1 MDKNMVNKLNWQKN
15 NASLR
20 RIEMASL
27 VLMICCLVLAV
38 LMDIMHID
46 IIICEK
52 LNISPIMIDD
62 FCTLSL
68 TVLQIQASISTVGIA
83 LIALIS
89 GFMSEEYHGISVS
102 DYFLN
107 IKPRIFKQNNIII
120 GLLILTAG
128 NVALHF
134 FKMYNAVIAVLWVS
148 CIIIIVSVIELYDA
162 FKGKTKIIG
171 EIDAYIDYMIF
182 SDEVYYEKKCEI
194 IRNYCCSVPKMNE
207 KQYEEYKTRYKK
219 GLCELLKGN
228 PEPSI
233 KEIYDNSCILINSFL
248 YNDDIGDIKYRAYDI
263 LNEVY
268 LVLFNYLKE
277 NKKHINADFSLYED
291 SCDEILKEMINLSK
305 DRFNTYV
312 KWRDI
317 AVMVS
322 YVNVYIHKD
331 NITDIISMGY
341 VNTYICW
348 YITSSCRAYKLI
360 VDKPNRFYNTYY
372 GLLEREFDYIP
383 ENISN
388 DFKLMMCKYEFVYYR
403 AVLKFN
409 DYEKL
414 LVIYKDNIF
423 YYNIKNNGYEKILF
437 IIMAVCY
444 TYYIGERELP
454 LYVNKSEKNAA
465 QQILAFCRENNFF
478 GNFLQQID
486 WNYNTLISQ
495 KNIYKDFSNILG
507 EFEELPDDGTVKICI
522 MDKII
527 NYFYL
532 FISAFSY
539 STNYNSIFV
548 SLLFENIGIE
558 ELYNC
563 YFGRYRDETE
573 KHLLD
578 ICDKLC
584 NNDKQYYEKIKVG
597 YSELENRIVSSYKE
611 NTLKKATR
619 DFKKFDEDNKNNVV
633 LNDIKERIIS
643 YLKQK
648 YKDLSNETMNG
659 EKYKFCV
666 CRFTSPISFRAKEI
680 SDHMY
685 SIIDTV
691 IFDRLVELLKEKDIL
706 DIYER
711 IYSNTDDEYIKFLEN
726 NRFKYMIGSDYI
738 FRPQNYMK
746 YQEFDNVIK
755 KLNIKRI
762 STRPRNSGLLFA
774 EDAIAIN
781 IEDVEIEQK
790 YVSLSDCEGEWEY
803 NEETNMYKYP
813 LDESA
818 VEYTKEELSKYLHDS
833 ELAIEVNVSVNI
845 YINENS
851 HIFCCSRCNKMNDE

>member
-1 MDKNMVNKLNWQKN
+1 
-15 NASLR
+15 
-20 RIEMASL
+20 
-27 VLMICCLVLAV
+27 
-38 LMDIMHID
+38 
-46 IIICEK
+46 
-52 LNISPIMIDD
+52 
-62 FCTLSL
+62 
-68 TVLQIQASISTVGIA
+68 
-83 LIALIS
+83 
-89 GFMSEEYHGISVS
+89 
-102 DYFLN
+102 
-107 IKPRIFKQNNIII
+107 
-120 GLLILTAG
+120 
-128 NVALHF
+128 
-134 FKMYNAVIAVLWVS
+134 
-148 CIIIIVSVIELYDA
+148 
-162 FKGKTKIIG
+162 
-171 EIDAYIDYMIF
+171 
-182 SDEVYYEKKCEI
+182 
-194 IRNYCCSVPKMNE
+194 
-207 KQYEEYKTRYKK
+207 
-219 GLCELLKGN
+219 
-228 PEPSI
+228 
-233 KEIYDNSCILINSFL
+233 
-248 YNDDIGDIKYRAYDI
+248 
-263 LNEVY
+263 
-268 LVLFNYLKE
+268 
-277 NKKHINADFSLYED
+277 
-291 SCDEILKEMINLSK
+291 
-305 DRFNTYV
+305 
-312 KWRDI
+312 
-317 AVMVS
+317 
-322 YVNVYIHKD
+322 
-331 NITDIISMGY
+331 
-341 VNTYICW
+341 
-348 YITSSCRAYKLI
+348 
-360 VDKPNRFYNTYY
+360 
-372 GLLEREFDYIP
+372 
-383 ENISN
+383 
-388 DFKLMMCKYEFVYYR
+388 
-403 AVLKFN
+403 
-409 DYEKL
+409 
-414 LVIYKDNIF
+414 
-423 YYNIKNNGYEKILF
+423 
-437 IIMAVCY
+437 
-444 TYYIGERELP
+444 
-454 LYVNKSEKNAA
+454 
-465 QQILAFCRENNFF
+465 
-478 GNFLQQID
+478 
-486 WNYNTLISQ
+486 
-495 KNIYKDFSNILG
+495 
-507 EFEELPDDGTVKICI
+507 